1 VIEPG
6 NAADL
11 SRGPRGRRLCHEL
24 RRAGGPPDAGALL
37 TALADTVASARYWQE
52 PDQEDRN
59 LATQAVRD
67 ALRPVAAA
75 VAAAPAA
82 AWWWTPAALDDQQY
96 VEWIDPQHDHSPAL
110 TGAPAKLAAWRRDT
124 RADEERAAERPADPR
139 APWSGRWW
147 STPALSGLPAT
158 TRAAAGLGAV
168 ALALTE
174 DSMGWTEA
182 RVWPV
187 QARPGVRIY
196 ELTGPAA
203 WTELVRRYPLE
214 VSLSRRHDW
223 FRATGRAGRWLIPD
237 YAAVAADWDAV
248 HLTVAGYLS
257 TAGVAWP
264 VSSEAAT
271 ATVLAGW
278 NPDQTWWLTDALVSD
293 GPATYWVN
301 PDGGGPGWRA
311 DSTQSPQ

>member
-1 VIEPG
+1 MSESE
-6 NAADL
+6 AAAEL
-11 SRGPRGRRLCHEL
+11 GQGPRGRRLGHEVQS
-24 RRAGGPPDAGALL
+24 AGGATDAAALL
-37 TALADTVASARYWQE
+37 AALADAVSWATYWQE
-52 PDQEDRN
+52 PDAWDRQ
-59 LATQAVRD
+59 LATPAARD
-67 ALRPVAAA
+67 ALSPVAAA

-82 AWWWTPAALDDQQY
+82 AWWWTPAALDDQHY
-96 VEWIDPQHDHSPAL
+96 VEWIDPRHDHSPSL

-124 RADEERAAERPADPR
+124 LADEDRAAERPADPR
-139 APWSGRWW
+139 APWSGHWW

-174 DSMGWTEA
+174 DAMGWHEA

-187 QARPGVRIY
+187 QARPGARVY
-196 ELTGPAA
+196 EITGPAA

-214 VSLSRRHDW
+214 VTRSRRHDW

-257 TAGVAWP
+257 TAGAAGP
-264 VSSEAAT
+264 VDRKV

-278 NPDQTWWLTDALVSD
+278 NPDQTWWLTDALTLG
-293 GPATYWVN
+293 GPAAYWVN
-301 PDGGGPGWRA
+301 PEGDGPWRA
-311 DSTQSPQ
+311 VSTQSPQ